1 MKGTP
6 ERVRTW
12 FAAATALAALLVLTG
27 CTVNGPDPA
36 PAPSAPATDE
46 SVKLPQRPKDL
57 AVAGKQDD
65 EACAWLGADQQKSL
79 QVGGGQ
85 PVIKDGDNYNG
96 CGFLGDT
103 GAARFAIGVR
113 IVPEPVELFLQKI
126 NSSPG
131 SRQVY
136 ELNGFGT
143 VQSQIGGGES
153 LGCDAFID
161 AAQGQTVWVNMQL
174 QTPNA
179 MNADQMCEKAQTA
192 AHSVVSTLQAR
203 G

>member
-1 MKGTP
+1 
-6 ERVRTW
+6 VRFGSR
-12 FAAATALAALLVLTG
+12 FAAVIPAAAVIALAG

-36 PAPSAPATDE
+36 PPAPKPE
-46 SVKLPQRPKDL
+46 SMNLPQRPEDL
-57 AVAGKQDD
+57 PVEGKQDAD
-65 EACAWLGADQQKSL
+65 VCTWMSAEQARSMQLGPGEPL
-79 QVGGGQ
+79 
-85 PVIKDGDNYNG
+85 PKDGSNYNG
-96 CGFLGDT
+96 CGYLGDT

-113 IVPEPVELFLQKI
+113 IIPEAIDMFLQKI

-131 SRQVY
+131 TRQVY

-143 VQSQIGGGES
+143 VQSQINGGES

-174 QTPNA
+174 QTPGA

-192 AHSVVSTLQAR
+192 AHSAVSTLQAQS
-203 G
+203 

>member
-1 MKGTP
+1 M
-6 ERVRTW
+6 RMRTW
-12 FAAATALAALLVLTG
+12 LAAAAAGATLLAVTG

-36 PAPSAPATDE
+36 PAPSAPAPDE
-46 SVKLPQRPKDL
+46 SMKLPQRPKDL
-57 AVAGKQDD
+57 AVAGKRDD
-65 EACAWLGADQQKSL
+65 DVCTWLSAEQQQSLRVSGA
-79 QVGGGQ
+79 Q

-96 CGFLGDT
+96 CGYLGDT

-113 IVPEPVELFLQKI
+113 IVPEPIELFLQKI

-131 SRQVY
+131 TRQVY

-174 QTPNA
+174 QTPGA

-192 AHSVVSTLQAR
+192 AHSAVSTLQAQS
-203 G
+203 

>member
-1 MKGTP
+1 MRFGT
-6 ERVRTW
+6 RLVAVIS
-12 FAAATALAALLVLTG
+12 AAAAIALTG

-36 PAPSAPATDE
+36 PAPSAPE
-46 SVKLPQRPKDL
+46 SESPNLPQRPADL
-57 AVAGKQDD
+57 AIAGKQD
-65 EACAWLGADQQKSL
+65 ADVCTWMSTEQQASL
-79 QVGGGQ
+79 QVGPGE
-85 PVIKDGDNYNG
+85 PLPKDGNNYNG
-96 CGFLGDT
+96 CGYLGDT

-113 IVPEPVELFLQKI
+113 IVPEAVGLFLQKI

-131 SRQVY
+131 TRQTY

-143 VQSQIGGGES
+143 VQSQINGGES

-192 AHSVVSTLQAR
+192 AHSVVSTLQAQS
-203 G
+203 